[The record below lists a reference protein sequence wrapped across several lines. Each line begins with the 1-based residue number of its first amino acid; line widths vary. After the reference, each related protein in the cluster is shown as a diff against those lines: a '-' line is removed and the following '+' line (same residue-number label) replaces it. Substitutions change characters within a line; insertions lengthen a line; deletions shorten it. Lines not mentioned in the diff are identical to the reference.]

1 MRIVFMG
8 TPDFAVPSL
17 RKLSEAGHDVV
28 LVVTQ
33 PDRPAGR
40 GRGLRSPPVKDAA
53 TALGLPLEQYE
64 TVNTDEFVGRLQA
77 LSPDVIVVAAFGQ
90 ILREDILK
98 CPPRGAI
105 NVHASLLPRFRGVA
119 PINWVI
125 MTGETETGVTT
136 MFMAKKVDA
145 GEIILTRK
153 TPIADNETAGE
164 LYDRLAAMGADLLIE
179 TLELVEAG
187 TAPRIAQD
195 PADVTY
201 ARKLRKSDGEVDW
214 SGDARRVYDHVRG
227 TTPWPGAFTW
237 YRGKV
242 LRVLEAARGEDSG
255 RRGEPGEILTLDA
268 ERGIEVAVGDGSVWL
283 TRLRPSGKGAMDA
296 ASFVRGYRPEV
307 GTRPFARSDDT
318 SGGQ

>member
-17 RKLSEAGHDVV
+17 RKLHETGHEVV

-40 GRGLRSPPVKDAA
+40 GRALRSPPVKDAA
-53 TALGLPLEQYE
+53 TALGLPLEQHE
-64 TVNTDEFVGRLQA
+64 TVNTDEFVEHLRTLA
-77 LSPDVIVVAAFGQ
+77 PDAIVVAAFGQ
-90 ILREDILK
+90 ILREDILD
-98 CPPRGAI
+98 CPPKGAI
-105 NVHASLLPRFRGVA
+105 NVHASVLPRFRGVA

-125 MTGETETGVTT
+125 MTGERETGVTT

-153 TPIADNETAGE
+153 TPIGDMETAGE
-164 LYDRLAAMGADLLIE
+164 LYDRLAVLGADLLIE
-179 TLELVEAG
+179 TLELVDAG
-187 TAPRIAQD
+187 AAPRAAQD
-195 PADVTY
+195 PSGVTY

-214 SGDARRVYDHVRG
+214 SGDAGRVYDRVRG

-242 LRVLEAARGEDSG
+242 LRVLTAARGESSG
-255 RRGEPGEILTLDA
+255 TRGEPGEILTLDD
-268 ERGIEVAVGDGSVWL
+268 ERGIEVATGVGSVWL

-307 GTRPFARSDDT
+307 GTRPFVHPGEEEA
-318 SGGQ
+318 

>member
-1 MRIVFMG
+1 MRIVYMG

-17 RKLSEAGHDVV
+17 RRLHETGHEVV

-40 GRGLRSPPVKDAA
+40 GRALRSPPVKDAA
-53 TALGLPLEQYE
+53 RALGLPLEQHE
-64 TVNTDEFVGRLQA
+64 TVNTDEFVEHLRS

-90 ILREDILK
+90 ILREDILE
-98 CPPRGAI
+98 CPPKGAI
-105 NVHASLLPRFRGVA
+105 NVHASILPRFRGVA

-136 MFMAKKVDA
+136 MFMARKVDA

-153 TPIADNETAGE
+153 TPIGDMETAGE
-164 LYDRLAAMGADLLIE
+164 LYDRLAVLGADLLIE

-187 TAPRIAQD
+187 TAPRLAQS
-195 PADVTY
+195 PEDVTY

-214 SGDARRVYDHVRG
+214 SEDAGRVCDRVRG

-237 YRGKV
+237 YRGKALGV
-242 LRVLEAARGEDSG
+242 LGAVRGEGSG
-255 RRGEPGEILTLDA
+255 AGGEPGEILTLDD
-268 ERGIEVAVGDGSVWL
+268 ERGIEVATGDGSVWL
-283 TRLRPSGKGAMDA
+283 TRLRPSGKDAMDA

-307 GTRPFARSDDT
+307 GTRPFVRPGEEAS
-318 SGGQ
+318 

>member
-17 RKLSEAGHDVV
+17 RKLHETGHEVV

-40 GRGLRSPPVKDAA
+40 GRALRSPPVKDAA
-53 TALGLPLEQYE
+53 TALGLPLEQHE
-64 TVNTDEFVGRLQA
+64 TVNTDEFVEHLRTLA
-77 LSPDVIVVAAFGQ
+77 PDAIVVAAFGQ
-90 ILREDILK
+90 ILREDILD
-98 CPPRGAI
+98 CPPKGAI
-105 NVHASLLPRFRGVA
+105 NVHASVLPRFRGVA

-125 MTGETETGVTT
+125 MTGERETGVTT

-153 TPIADNETAGE
+153 TPIGDMETAGE
-164 LYDRLAAMGADLLIE
+164 LYDRLAVLGADLLIE
-179 TLELVEAG
+179 TLELVDAG
-187 TAPRIAQD
+187 AAPRAAQD
-195 PADVTY
+195 PSGVTY

-214 SGDARRVYDHVRG
+214 SGDAGRVYDRVRG

-242 LRVLEAARGEDSG
+242 LRVLTAARGESSG
-255 RRGEPGEILTLDA
+255 ARGEPGEILTLDD
-268 ERGIEVAVGDGSVWL
+268 ERGIEVATGAGSVWL

-307 GTRPFARSDDT
+307 GTRPFVRPGEEEA
-318 SGGQ
+318 